1 MSNRLKL
8 FRERMAAFE
17 GAANPSEAIESGY
30 YVHAPGKLLV
40 DTISGRIALRPSSS
54 HLLLGGIGSGKTTQL
69 LVACKQINEIED
81 THAVYVDISLYTDIS
96 QVTSGVLTAIAGLKL
111 ANLMKDSKDKN
122 ILESIKLISDLAHGY
137 TYYDDN
143 DDGDDDDDYAYDL
156 DLIRVNVKG
165 IIPKKSEGYGI
176 SVELVKNVS
185 ELAKSTSEKYGNLVF
200 LLDGLDRLDDAKM
213 FMQLVFSDAKAISSA
228 GIGLVLVGSLT
239 AMYGNYHDTIN
250 KSLDYFYYQPFF
262 DVENDPEA
270 YNFFEKIIKNRS
282 SEDFI
287 EEAAIKALINFS
299 GGVLRDFITL
309 TQASIEETYL
319 SGEDKVQEQQVLKA
333 VDSTGRNQL
342 LGISDNELKII
353 KQILQTG
360 TFIPRTD
367 EDLRLLV
374 RRVILE
380 YRYPKLRYAVHPAIK
395 PLLEQIPV

>member
-40 DTISGRIALRPSSS
+40 DNISNRIALRPSSS

-69 LVACKQINEIED
+69 LVACQQINEIED
-81 THAVYVDISLYTDIS
+81 THAIYVDVSLYTDIS
-96 QVTSGVLTAIAGLKL
+96 KITSGVLTAIAGLEL
-111 ANLMKDSKDKN
+111 TNLMKDSEDQN
-122 ILESIKLISDLAHGY
+122 IIYSI
-137 TYYDDN
+137 N
-143 DDGDDDDDYAYDL
+143 
-156 DLIRVNVKG
+156 LIRKLAYGYEEKWTQYKTPYQSLEVVKVKHEA
-165 IIPKKSEGYGI
+165 IIPNSSERYGI
-176 SVELVKNVS
+176 NLELVETVKK
-185 ELAKSTSEKYGNLVF
+185 LAKFTSEKYGNLV
-200 LLDGLDRLDDAKM
+200 LLFDGLDRLDDAKM

-239 AMYGNYHDTIN
+239 AIYGNYHDTIN

-270 YNFFEKIIKNRS
+270 YNFFEKIIQNRS

-287 EEAAIKALINFS
+287 EEAAIKALIRLS

-333 VDSTGRNQL
+333 VDSIGRNQL

-353 KQILQTG
+353 KQILKTM